1 VPHADNKEHAMNYP
15 KLAQH
20 LLRGGDRH
28 SSVYVEGLC
37 AALKLRIEGEPT
49 TVNYPQ
55 GSLEFDAY
63 FHGCCRGADE
73 FRNALIEANGDRTE
87 AIARLRAMTGDA
99 ERRAA

>member
-1 VPHADNKEHAMNYP
+1 MDYR

-28 SSVYVEGLC
+28 SSIYVDGLC

-49 TVNYPQ
+49 VMTYPQ
-55 GSLEFDAY
+55 GSLEFDAWY
-63 FHGCCRGADE
+63 YGCRRGADE
-73 FRNALIEANGDRTE
+73 FRNALIEANSNRE
-87 AIARLRAMTGDA
+87 QAIERLRALAGGA

>member
-1 VPHADNKEHAMNYP
+1 MNYT

-28 SSVYVEGLC
+28 SSIYFEGLC

-63 FHGCCRGADE
+63 YYGCRRGADE
-73 FRNALIEANGDRTE
+73 FRNALIEANGNRFQAISRLQQLAKGNEQE
-87 AIARLRAMTGDA
+87 AA
-99 ERRAA
+99 